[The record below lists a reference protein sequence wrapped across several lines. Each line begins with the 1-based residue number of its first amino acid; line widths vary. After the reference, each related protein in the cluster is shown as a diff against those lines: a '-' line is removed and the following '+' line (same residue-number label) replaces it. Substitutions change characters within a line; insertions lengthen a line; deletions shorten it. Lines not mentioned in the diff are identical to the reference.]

1 MGFHGHLSN
10 GLLHHHP
17 QRFVFCGTV
26 HGWWPVLQDVFS
38 PFFSTVFFSIGR
50 FTLKKSPGFFDS
62 FVGNHRNFAY
72 QDSVSSLP
80 VDQPLCHLSAWL
92 QKFDVRTWPQK
103 ERFGWIVE
111 REVSHFLRRNVP
123 FENILIALIAS
134 KIWKHALIL
143 TGVIKFPILGA
154 SNNANVW

>member
-1 MGFHGHLSN
+1 MACFTGCFLTVF
-10 GLLHHHP
+10 LH
-17 QRFVFCGTV
+17 
-26 HGWWPVLQDVFS
+26 
-38 PFFSTVFFSIGR
+38 VFFSIGR

-103 ERFGWIVE
+103 ERFG
-111 REVSHFLRRNVP
+111 
-123 FENILIALIAS
+123 
-134 KIWKHALIL
+134 
-143 TGVIKFPILGA
+143 
-154 SNNANVW
+154 